1 MTPTVLIRTT
11 YRLLLVSVSVSALL
25 IVNAPLAIGQP
36 AGAPSREA
44 IRALNL
50 SRSQM
55 QQLRGVMQRYQASV
69 EDILNRD
76 QREQL
81 ETLQAQQRRQPSSNT
96 RPNLVAQLNLSRDQ
110 ANRID
115 DLEARMAEDLRAILT
130 PSQLQQAQQLGLPG
144 L

>member
-1 MTPTVLIRTT
+1 
-11 YRLLLVSVSVSALL
+11 
-25 IVNAPLAIGQP
+25 
-36 AGAPSREA
+36 
-44 IRALNL
+44 
-50 SRSQM
+50 M